1 MKSDTVQNVH
11 IGVDVSKAKL
21 DVYNPKTNMVI
32 TVANTPEGFRQ
43 IRTMA
48 RQASAIVCC
57 EPTAGFELDMI
68 LFLQKYKVTVAYC
81 DGYRVRH
88 YALSLGQFS
97 KNDRIDAR
105 MISRFAD
112 NSAIR
117 VIGEKDQNQMML
129 RARWK
134 LYKTLVDVHTQL
146 AQKAS
151 MEPDIQIRA
160 MLRAESSRM
169 RKKADL
175 ILAKCIAL
183 AEGDE
188 RMNYLLR
195 RFTEIDGVAA
205 KTALAVIA
213 DIPEIGTISDGA
225 LAKLVGV
232 APLDNQSGK
241 TDKTKKTFG
250 GRKDVRSC
258 LYMAVIPTIRA
269 NHILGPYY
277 EEVKNRMPGPKASKW
292 AVVPV
297 MRKLLHLMNRLAR
310 DPSFELQQ
318 KPKIKAA

>member
-1 MKSDTVQNVH
+1 MKSEAMH
-11 IGVDVSKAKL
+11 IGVDVSKEKL
-21 DVYNPKTNMVI
+21 DVYNPQTDKVI
-32 TVANTPEGFRQ
+32 TVPNTAEGFRQ
-43 IRTMA
+43 IRTLA
-48 RQASAIVCC
+48 RQSHAIVCC
-57 EPTAGFELDMI
+57 EPTAGYELDMI
-68 LFLQKYKVTVAYC
+68 LFLQRFKVTVAYC
-81 DGYRVRH
+81 DGFRVRH

-112 NSAIR
+112 NSEIR
-117 VIGEKDQNQMML
+117 VVSEKDRNQMML

-134 LYKTLVDVHTQL
+134 LYKALVDIHTQL
-146 AQKAS
+146 AQKAAV
-151 MEPDIQIRA
+151 EPDEQIRSL
-160 MLRAESSRM
+160 LRSESVRL
-169 RKKADL
+169 RCKADKV
-175 ILAKCIAL
+175 LAKCIEL
-183 AEGDE
+183 ANGDE
-188 RMNYLLR
+188 RMGYLFK

-205 KTALAVIA
+205 RTALAVITGV
-213 DIPEIGTISDGA
+213 PEIGTISDGA

-250 GRKDVRSC
+250 GRKDVRNS

-277 EEVKNRMPGPKASKW
+277 WEVKKRMPGSKAAKW

-310 DPSFELQQ
+310 DPNFELQQ
-318 KPKIKAA
+318 RPRIKAA